1 MRQLLFLGS
10 LNLEVFCRQGKRLQY
25 QFPSGYMAEISYIQ
39 FEISLYLTMG
49 KPDIHGRQCR
59 D

>member
-25 QFPSGYMAEISYIQ
+25 QFPSGYMAEISYI
-39 FEISLYLTMG
+39 
-49 KPDIHGRQCR
+49 
-59 D
+59 